1 MALPWTKKVLL
12 CATLLRPSSAAR
24 PQAPPVHTAAQ
35 AEHPWSTAGLLASR
49 LPWPSFMQ
57 TFEWGPPPNGK
68 EPPPPEIVQK
78 CLQEM
83 QPLVEKDFHALDPDI
98 REAQQNPHG
107 FDGMKSA
114 KDVEKVWESQ
124 KKHCDSDKDMELCS
138 VEIKMGRDKLFEQP
152 QTKGME
158 FELTC
163 SLRSHAYKMGWSLIL
178 TLATA
183 NVAVCLERRLWFEL
197 PGFYSRHNVLI
208 GPSHT
213 HMGPAGTS
221 PYYLYQFSSFG
232 YVKQSTQALV
242 DGMFE
247 AVRMAHHNIRPAQVF
262 LGRGPVDNSTV
273 PGCPMPHCASRNRS
287 PTSYLHNP
295 EAERAAYD
303 GDTDKIMDLLKVM
316 DATTGEAMGTL
327 NFFPVHT
334 TSMKSSSGLISGDNK
349 GYAEYAFEKAIN
361 GPSEQNPAG
370 RGPFVAAFAQGAAGD
385 VSPNVH
391 GSWCEGTGTSCE
403 TAQSALPP
411 QKSRQPAED

>member
-1 MALPWTKKVLL
+1 
-12 CATLLRPSSAAR
+12 
-24 PQAPPVHTAAQ
+24 AAQ

-138 VEIKMGRDKLFEQP
+138 VEIKMGRYMSASMADLCLKKSCVDSQTQKWFRDKLFEQP

-183 NVAVCLERRLWFEL
+183 NVAV
-197 PGFYSRHNVLI
+197 
-208 GPSHT
+208 
-213 HMGPAGTS
+213 
-221 PYYLYQFSSFG
+221 
-232 YVKQSTQALV
+232 
-242 DGMFE
+242 
-247 AVRMAHHNIRPAQVF
+247 
-262 LGRGPVDNSTV
+262 
-273 PGCPMPHCASRNRS
+273 
-287 PTSYLHNP
+287 
-295 EAERAAYD
+295 
-303 GDTDKIMDLLKVM
+303 
-316 DATTGEAMGTL
+316 
-327 NFFPVHT
+327 
-334 TSMKSSSGLISGDNK
+334 
-349 GYAEYAFEKAIN
+349 
-361 GPSEQNPAG
+361 
-370 RGPFVAAFAQGAAGD
+370 
-385 VSPNVH
+385 
-391 GSWCEGTGTSCE
+391 
-403 TAQSALPP
+403 
-411 QKSRQPAED
+411 